1 MFIASMFEPE
11 HGGSKA
17 RRVGRS
23 DAAEAGA

>member
-1 MFIASMFEPE
+1 MVIANTFDPD